1 MPLGFSNPDNQEGL
15 WASSNY
21 TPIRPAEDAD
31 FEVITI
37 ECWKYESQNS
47 APTVRHKTERLSIGS
62 IDSWLE
68 EPYPSCEGRSLS
80 SGFKILLMPTDG
92 LLLPPMTE
100 KGLNSINTAL
110 GLPHVHKHSAS
121 LSSGAN
127 GMFLQR
133 DKSYV
138 FVFRKTS
145 SYSSISVI
153 LRYNP
158 LRNVTQG
165 VFHFEPMGIP
175 LHYFDKLISQFSAC
189 SHPLLLP
196 LIAVEITFEL
206 TACLLLRPALI
217 TLREIE
223 GQTGYDINAHG
234 DDKIN
239 LSDDLR
245 ALIQRLGDGQ
255 SKLFSALSTIRSAR
269 LSTEFIQRKLRHL
282 NKVLPDEV
290 KGRLEHPSDLLEERI
305 EYLLSNMENALLYE
319 GITERMETQQTVVF
333 NLIAQLDG
341 MVNIGLAKDSKEI
354 AAASKRDS
362 SAMKIVA
369 VLTTFFLP
377 DILRDAAL

>member
-1 MPLGFSNPDNQEGL
+1 M
-15 WASSNY
+15 
-21 TPIRPAEDAD
+21 
-31 FEVITI
+31 
-37 ECWKYESQNS
+37 
-47 APTVRHKTERLSIGS
+47 
-62 IDSWLE
+62 
-68 EPYPSCEGRSLS
+68 
-80 SGFKILLMPTDG
+80 
-92 LLLPPMTE
+92 
-100 KGLNSINTAL
+100 
-110 GLPHVHKHSAS
+110 
-121 LSSGAN
+121 
-127 GMFLQR
+127 
-133 DKSYV
+133 
-138 FVFRKTS
+138 
-145 SYSSISVI
+145 I

-165 VFHFEPMGIP
+165 VFYFEPMGIP
-175 LHYFDKLISQFSAC
+175 LHWFDKLPSQFSAC

-223 GQTGYDINAHG
+223 GQTGYDINAHE

-245 ALIQRLGDGQ
+245 ALIQRLGGGQ

-319 GITERMETQQTVVF
+319 GITERMETQQIVVG
-333 NLIAQLDG
+333 LQPSLLG
-341 MVNIGLAKDSKEI
+341 M
-354 AAASKRDS
+354 
-362 SAMKIVA
+362 
-369 VLTTFFLP
+369 
-377 DILRDAAL
+377 